1 MTKCVHVEFY
11 GLPGSGKSTISHMVA
26 KELMA
31 NGFSV
36 CEPSFYSDH
45 LRHPILRKI
54 VKLYKTLIF
63 SLRYPKSIIKIYK
76 LLSQGGISQLS
87 HFLQHILNIAPKLNY
102 YIHSKDKIYIWDE
115 GLIQSS
121 ISASLEHPMNTDIIA
136 KELFDI
142 SKNREVIKIYVKID
156 IDTALKRLEG
166 REKHDSRVEKEQD
179 FLKKNDLMKKLNDSC
194 DNIDGKILRI
204 NNRKSNNIDE
214 VYKYIV
220 ESILQYS

>member
-26 KELMA
+26 KELRA

-45 LRHPILRKI
+45 LRHPIIRKI
-54 VKLYKTLIF
+54 VKIYKTLIF

-87 HFLQHILNIAPKLNY
+87 HLLQLILNIAPKLNC
-102 YIHSKDKIYIWDE
+102 YIHSKNNVYIWDE

-121 ISASLEHPMNTDIIA
+121 ISASLEHPMNTDIIT
-136 KELFDI
+136 KKLFDI
-142 SKNREVIKIYVKID
+142 GKNREVIKIYVKMD

-166 REKHDSRVEKEQD
+166 REKHDSRVEKETD
-179 FLKKNDLMKKLNDSC
+179 TRKKREIMNQFEECCNKVKASNNLRK
-194 DNIDGKILRI
+194 DNFVNIIHEIIKNIVS
-204 NNRKSNNIDE
+204 NNRR
-214 VYKYIV
+214 
-220 ESILQYS
+220 